1 MRNEDAAAADC
12 ADEEEE
18 EEDEDCDFLPGAG
31 RATMGEFKKV
41 PRRENAERTL
51 LQVELS

>member
-12 ADEEEE
+12 ADEEE
-18 EEDEDCDFLPGAG
+18 DDCDFLPGAD